1 MSLQR
6 KEAYLVDEIEVRT
19 FSDGPPFVLP
29 KSLVDELLDVVRTKM
44 TGNFTMNIK
53 DGVVLSYK
61 VERIERI

>member
-6 KEAYLVDEIEVRT
+6 KEACFVDEIEVRT
-19 FSDGPPFVLP
+19 FSDGPSSMLP
-29 KSLVDELLDVVRTKM
+29 KPLVDELLSVVRTKM
-44 TGNFTMNIK
+44 TGNITMNIK